1 MPYTPRSMRP
11 VRKKRAKQ
19 EILPFYERAPERPL
33 PHKFYLL
40 ERRRQATLYR
50 IAGLSNTEI
59 GLMLH
64 ADPSVNSKG
73 QSFMGGYGW
82 GKWVKGEP
90 PLTGKGL
97 AQAVSTDLSIHFS
110 RAEESYEEARE
121 QAREIELAR
130 LDKAQQAIWNR
141 VQQGNDWAIDRFL
154 GIVDRRMKL
163 MGLEVK
169 QVDVNSRTEITVHHD
184 RIPEVDQGY
193 AVAMLE
199 GLRELSQGTDEG
211 SPDDIIDAEI
221 VD

>member
-1 MPYTPRSMRP
+1 MPYTPRNMRP
-11 VRKKRAKQ
+11 VRHKRAKQ
-19 EILPFYERAPERPL
+19 EILPFYQRAPERPL

-59 GLMLH
+59 GLRLH
-64 ADPSVNSKG
+64 ADPTVNTTG

-90 PLTGKGL
+90 PLTGKSL
-97 AQAVSTDLSIHFS
+97 ARAVSKDLSEHFS
-110 RAEESYEEARE
+110 RIDESYEEARE
-121 QAREIELAR
+121 QARELELAR

-169 QVDVNSRTEITVHHD
+169 QYDVSSRTEITVHHD
-184 RIPEVDQGY
+184 RLPEVDPAY
-193 AVAMLE
+193 AAAMLD

-211 SPDDIIDAEI
+211 SPDDIVDAEI